1 MSDDIRPLL
10 RNKIQQLRDQ
20 IAAIELTLE
29 AIDGISPVAAPKFA
43 AKAEALAKTKNG
55 KRQKSG
61 YHNRVDRGI
70 LRARIREIIEPGE
83 TIGPKEFTRR
93 VRKAGMQYQSMNSQL
108 SQLRAQGVI
117 VGIGKPRNMV
127 YQLAEAN
134 DPNQTKFTLDN

>member
-55 KRQKSG
+55 KRQKGG
-61 YHNRVDRGI
+61 YHNKADRGI
-70 LRARIREIIEPGE
+70 VRARLHEVLKPGE
-83 TIGPKEFTRR
+83 KIGPIEFAKRI
-93 VRKAGMQYQSMNSQL
+93 RKAGMPYKHPNNVL
-108 SQLRAQGVI
+108 AKLRAEGLLVAE
-117 VGIGKPRNMV
+117 GKPRNFV
-127 YQLAEAN
+127 YSLPAPSQ
-134 DPNQTKFTLDN
+134 QKFTLDN